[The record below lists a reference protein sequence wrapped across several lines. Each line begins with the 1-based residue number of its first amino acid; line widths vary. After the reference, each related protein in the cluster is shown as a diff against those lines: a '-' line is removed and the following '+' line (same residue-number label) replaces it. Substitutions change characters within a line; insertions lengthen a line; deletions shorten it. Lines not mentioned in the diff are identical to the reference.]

1 MLLLEVEVVLA
12 EAEIEGEVDEVV
24 YELAEVVVVVWLL
37 EEADDTDEVDVGG
50 GSDERDPVML

>member
-1 MLLLEVEVVLA
+1 V
-12 EAEIEGEVDEVV
+12 EAEIEDEVDEVV